1 MAKYTM
7 NTPNKLTI
15 LRIIMIPFFVLFFEM
30 GTWKYSYLLAFAVF
44 ALASFTDWLDGHLA
58 RKNNLI
64 SDFGKFMDPL
74 ADKILVTAALVCF
87 VGRGMTTA
95 PIVIVILAREF
106 LVTSLRLIAANKGIV
121 IAADRWGKYKTA
133 TTMIWICF
141 GLLSMQAGASGW
153 VDDGGFVMLLGIYYL
168 LMALSLFFTV
178 FSGFNYIWKN
188 RGLLA
193 DVVTKK

>member
-15 LRIIMIPFFVLFFEM
+15 LRIVMIPFFVFFFEM
-30 GTWKYSYLLAFAVF
+30 ASWQYSYLLALLVF
-44 ALASFTDWLDGHLA
+44 AAASFTDWLDGYLA
-58 RKNNLI
+58 RKNNLV

-74 ADKILVTAALVCF
+74 ADKILVAAAMVCF

-95 PIVIVILAREF
+95 PIVITVLAREF
-106 LVTSLRLIAANKGIV
+106 LVTSLRLIAANKGVV

-133 TTMIWICF
+133 TTMVWICF
-141 GLLSMQAGASGW
+141 GLFTMQAGASGW
-153 VDDGGFVMLLGIYYL
+153 GGDAVFVIMLSIYYL
-168 LMALSLFFTV
+168 LMSLSLFFTV

-188 RGLLA
+188 RSLLA
-193 DVVTKK
+193 DVVTPK